1 MTTKLAVPTKPEELE
16 ELVSDVAKV
25 NELMAAGQFG
35 ELVENYARH
44 VVNAKNGE
52 VKRQIDEAVEQGI
65 VKFLK
70 DNEAT
75 NIERLNL
82 SELTPVK
89 ASRSAHNALHNP
101 QAPGAPLDKEFNG
114 MTDFFRTSW
123 HGNRNP
129 QDVER
134 LHKIYNAF
142 SSVIPS
148 SGGFLIPESMRATLM
163 ALVLENSIVRPRAM
177 VVPMETPR
185 VAFPTLDVTSNAD
198 SVYGG
203 VVAYWTEEAA
213 ALTESSATFGQV
225 VLDAKNLTAYT
236 EVPNQLIA
244 DAILAFGAFIE
255 ERFPKAIAFFE
266 DKAFF
271 NGTGVGEP
279 LGFLRA
285 NATVLNA
292 KEGGQAADTIVWENL
307 VRMFSRMLPTSL
319 GSAAWIVSPNTFP
332 ELATMAL
339 TIGTGGSAIWLNNG
353 TQGPPMTI
361 LGRPVIITEK
371 APKLGDAGDVNF
383 VDLSYYL
390 VGDRQAIEAA
400 SSPHYKFANVKTAY
414 RFVQRVDGRPWI
426 ESAITPANGST
437 DTLSPF
443 VKLAE
448 RA

>member
-1 MTTKLAVPTKPEELE
+1 MSAKLAIPTKPEELE
-16 ELVSDVAKV
+16 DLVSDMAKV
-25 NELMAAGQFG
+25 NQLMNDGQFG
-35 ELVENYARH
+35 ELIENYSKY
-44 VVNAKNGE
+44 VVNAKNGD
-52 VKRQIDEAVEQGI
+52 VQRQIDQAVEDGI

-70 DNEAT
+70 DNEQQ

-82 SELTPVK
+82 SEITPVK

-101 QAPGAPLDKEFNG
+101 QAPGAPLDKQFNG
-114 MTDFFRTSW
+114 VTDFFRTTW

-129 QDVER
+129 QDVDR

-142 SSVIPS
+142 SSAIPS
-148 SGGFLIPESMRATLM
+148 SGGFLIPEAMRATLM

-177 VVPMETPR
+177 VVPMETSR

-236 EVPNQLIA
+236 EVPNQLIS

-255 ERFPKAIAFFE
+255 ERFPRAIAFFE

-285 NATVLNA
+285 AAAVSVA
-292 KEGGQAADTIVWENL
+292 KETGQVADTILWENIIKA
-307 VRMFSRMLPTSL
+307 FSRMLPTSL
-319 GSAAWIVSPNTFP
+319 SSAVWIVSPNTFP

-339 TIGTGGSAIWLNNG
+339 SVGTGGSAIWLNNG
-353 TQGPPMTI
+353 AQGPPMTI
-361 LGRPVIITEK
+361 LGRPVVISEK

-414 RFVQRVDGRPWI
+414 RFIQRVDGRPWI

-443 VKLAE
+443 VKIDE